1 MDEGN
6 LTVKQGFYLGAGL
19 WDRMLWRPVIL
30 TVAQSR
36 LRLTDKA
43 DRVLLDAA
51 APEVSARFSFF
62 GMMHLTHHGRRF
74 ILNREG
80 SSWSSS
86 FSQRQ
91 QDELK
96 AAGMPVPKLAGG
108 SGGGGGGGILDAL
121 DAIAAVSDSIDA
133 AERLA
138 DGGSLRRNWTPILTA
153 IGCRVEARAR

>member
-1 MDEGN
+1 MDAAN

-62 GMMHLTHHGRRF
+62 GMMHLFHQGRRY
-74 ILNREG
+74 ILSREG
-80 SSWSSS
+80 ASWSSG

-96 AAGMPVPKLAGG
+96 AAGMPVPRLAGG
-108 SGGGGGGGILDAL
+108 SGGGGGDGILDAL
-121 DAIAAVSDSIDA
+121 DAIIAVSDGIDA
-133 AERLA
+133 AAQLA

-153 IGCRVEARAR
+153 IGCPVETRGR

>member
-1 MDEGN
+1 MDTGD
-6 LTVKQGFYLGAGL
+6 LTATQGFYLGAGL
-19 WDRMLWRPVIL
+19 WDRMIWRPVIL

-43 DRVLLDAA
+43 DRILLDAA

-62 GMMHLTHHGRRF
+62 GMMHLSHGGRRY
-74 ILNREG
+74 ILSREG
-80 SSWSSS
+80 ASWSSS
-86 FSQRQ
+86 FSRRQ
-91 QDELK
+91 EEELK

-121 DAIAAVSDSIDA
+121 DAISALTDTINA

-153 IGCRVEARAR
+153 IGCRVEARGR

>member
-6 LTVKQGFYLGAGL
+6 LTVKQGFYLGAGV
-19 WDRMLWRPVIL
+19 WDRLLWRPVIL

-36 LRLTDKA
+36 LRLTNKA
-43 DRVLLDAA
+43 DRLLLDAA
-51 APEVSARFSFF
+51 APEVSARFSIF
-62 GMMHLTHHGRRF
+62 GMMHLSHGGRRY
-74 ILNREG
+74 ILSREG

-121 DAIAAVSDSIDA
+121 DAIAALGDAVDA

-138 DGGSLRRNWTPILTA
+138 DGGSLRKNWTPILTA
-153 IGCRVEARAR
+153 IGCRVEARGR

>member
-1 MDEGN
+1 MDATN

-43 DRVLLDAA
+43 DQALFDAA

-62 GMMHLTHHGRRF
+62 GMMHLFHEGRRY

-80 SSWSSS
+80 ASWSSS
-86 FSQRQ
+86 FSRSQ

-108 SGGGGGGGILDAL
+108 SGGGGGDGLLDVL
-121 DAIAAVSDSIDA
+121 DAIAALGDAADA

-153 IGCRVEARAR
+153 IGCRVEARGR